1 MMAPDQE
8 IVTCA
13 ARLVGMGR
21 NVGCSLSL
29 CKNPDGSA
37 YIKPMVHD
45 EPTDLPDGT
54 YIMAFGEYTIELQ
67 KIGGWIVPNLTLEPV
82 S

>member
-1 MMAPDQE
+1 MAPDQE
-8 IVTCA
+8 IVTRA

-54 YIMAFGEYTIELQ
+54 YIMAFGEHAIELQ
-67 KIGGWIVPNLTLEPV
+67 KFGARFALISL
-82 S
+82 